1 MKPNISLACKKPP
14 CVQPVKTKKNKKKQI
29 KKQKKR
35 KKK

>member
-1 MKPNISLACKKPP
+1 MKPNISLACKKPLS
-14 CVQPVKTKKNKKKQI
+14 VQPVKTKKKQKKTK